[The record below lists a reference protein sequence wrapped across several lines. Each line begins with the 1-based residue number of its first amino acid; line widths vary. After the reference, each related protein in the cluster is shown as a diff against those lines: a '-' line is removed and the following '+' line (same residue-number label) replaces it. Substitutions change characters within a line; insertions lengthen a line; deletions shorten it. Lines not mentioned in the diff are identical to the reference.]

1 MRSALATLGQ
11 MAVAVL
17 VAVVVAVV
25 SLTAIAGVQWPAFPS
40 SNQLHAL
47 TTVGQVGCLAG
58 LVAVGWVWHSFTGRV
73 RRLAQLGGLVFVSA
87 FTVVTL
93 GMPLGATK
101 LYLFG
106 ISVDQQFRTEYLT
119 RLADSPALRDMTYLG
134 LPPFYP
140 PGWFWI
146 GGRAAAL
153 SGTPAWEV
161 FKPWAI
167 TSITVAVAVALV
179 LWWRMVRFEYALI
192 VTTATAAV
200 TLAYGSP
207 EPYSAMITVLLP
219 PVLVLT
225 WSGLCAGECR
235 AGGTPETAERAAGGA
250 PGSAERAAGQAP
262 GSAER
267 ETNFTVDA
275 ERETNFTLA
284 AGEASVAA
292 SETPRS
298 GWAAVV
304 GAGLFLGFTATWYTL
319 LFGFTAFAV
328 GLMALWLAGL
338 RWRRH
343 GVRAALEPLRRL
355 AVIVGIA
362 VAIGCTTW
370 LPFLVRAARNPV
382 SNTGSA
388 QHYLPA
394 DGAELTFPMLQFTL
408 LGVVCMAGTLWLVLR
423 ARASVRA
430 GALAIGV
437 LAVYLWS
444 LLSML
449 TTLARTT
456 LLSFRLQ
463 PTLSVL
469 LVAAGAFGLVEAALA
484 LRRRSRAVIPVAGAI
499 GLAAAIAFSQD
510 IPDVLRPDLT
520 IAYTDTDG
528 HGQRGD
534 RRPPSA
540 EKFYASI
547 DDVITRETGRPRDQT
562 VVMTADY
569 SFLSFYPY
577 WGFQG
582 LTSHYANPLAQFDL
596 RAAQID
602 KWSKL
607 KTADELL
614 HALDSCPW
622 PPPTVFLMRHGANNT
637 YTLRLAEDVYPNQ
650 PNVRRYTVELRAAL
664 FDSPRFA
671 VHRVGPFVLAIRK
684 PAA

>member
-1 MRSALATLGQ
+1 MRNALATLGQ
-11 MAVAVL
+11 MALAAL
-17 VAVVVAVV
+17 VAVAVAVV
-25 SLTAIAGVQWPAFPS
+25 SLIAISGVQWPAFPS

-58 LVAVGWVWHSFTGRV
+58 LVATGWVW
-73 RRLAQLGGLVFVSA
+73 RRGHRLIAQLGGLVFVSA

-106 ISVDQQFRTEYLT
+106 ISVDQQFRTEYVT

-167 TSITVAVAVALV
+167 TSIAVAVAVALV

-192 VTTATAAV
+192 VTAATAAV

-225 WSGLCAGECR
+225 WSGLRAADRPDAGRR
-235 AGGTPETAERAAGGA
+235 AGWGA
-250 PGSAERAAGQAP
+250 
-262 GSAER
+262 
-267 ETNFTVDA
+267 VI
-275 ERETNFTLA
+275 
-284 AGEASVAA
+284 
-292 SETPRS
+292 
-298 GWAAVV
+298 
-304 GAGLFLGFTATWYTL
+304 GAGIFLGWTATWYTL
-319 LFGFTAFAV
+319 LFGFSAFAIE
-328 GLMALWLAGL
+328 LMALWLAGV
-338 RWRRH
+338 RWHRD
-343 GVRAALEPLRRL
+343 GVKAALDPLRRL
-355 AVIVGIA
+355 AVIAGIA
-362 VAIGCTTW
+362 VVIGCTTW
-370 LPFLVRAARNPV
+370 LPFLVRAARSPI
-382 SNTGSA
+382 SNTGGA
-388 QHYLPA
+388 AHYLPA

-408 LGVVCMAGTLWLVLR
+408 LGVVAMIGTLWLVVR
-423 ARASVRA
+423 ARSSVRA

-437 LAVYLWS
+437 LAIYLWS

-449 TTLARTT
+449 TTLARVT

-469 LVAAGAFGLVEAALA
+469 LVAAGAFGFLEATLA
-484 LRRRSRAVIPVAGAI
+484 LKPRGRAIVPVAGAI
-499 GLAAAIAFSQD
+499 GLTAAIAFSQD

-528 HGQRGD
+528 NGQRGD

-540 EKFYASI
+540 EKFYATI
-547 DDVITRETGRPRDQT
+547 DHDITQVTSKPRDQT

-607 KTADELL
+607 KTADELI
-614 HALDSCPW
+614 HALDACPW
-622 PPPTVFLMRHGANNT
+622 PPPTVFLMRRGANGN

-650 PNVRRYTVELRAAL
+650 PNVRRYTVDLRGAL
-664 FDSPRFA
+664 FDSPRFD
-671 VHRVGPFVLAIRK
+671 VRSVGPFVLAIRK
-684 PAA
+684 PGA

>member
-1 MRSALATLGQ
+1 MRNALATFGQ
-11 MAVAVL
+11 MALAVL
-17 VAVVVAVV
+17 VAVAVAAV
-25 SLTAIAGVQWPAFPS
+25 SLIAIARVQWPAFPS

-58 LVAVGWVWHSFTGRV
+58 LVAVGFVWRRCARPRGRLLTQ
-73 RRLAQLGGLVFVSA
+73 LAGLVFVSA

-106 ISVDQQFRTEYLT
+106 ISVDQQFRTEYVT

-134 LPPFYP
+134 LPPYYP

-153 SGTPAWEV
+153 GGTPSWEI

-167 TSITVAVAVALV
+167 TSITIAVAVALV

-219 PVLVLT
+219 PMLVLT
-225 WSGLCAGECR
+225 WSGLR
-235 AGGTPETAERAAGGA
+235 AGDRPDA
-250 PGSAERAAGQAP
+250 PGRAGWGAVIAG
-262 GSAER
+262 
-267 ETNFTVDA
+267 
-275 ERETNFTLA
+275 
-284 AGEASVAA
+284 
-292 SETPRS
+292 
-298 GWAAVV
+298 
-304 GAGLFLGFTATWYTL
+304 GLFLGWTATWYTL
-319 LFGFTAFAV
+319 LFGFSAFTV
-328 GLMALWLAGL
+328 GLMALWLAGV
-338 RWRRH
+338 RWKRNRQSG
-343 GVRAALEPLRRL
+343 GVKAALDPLRRV
-355 AVIVGIA
+355 AVIGGIA
-362 VAIGCTTW
+362 VAIACTTW
-370 LPFLVRAARNPV
+370 LPFVVRAVHSPI
-382 SNTGSA
+382 SNSGSA
-388 QHYLPA
+388 MHYLPA

-408 LGVVCMAGTLWLVLR
+408 LGVVCMIGTLWLVLR
-423 ARASVRA
+423 ARSSVRA

-437 LAVYLWS
+437 LAIYLWS

-469 LVAAGAFGLVEAALA
+469 LVAAGTFGFLELAQALA
-484 LRRRSRAVIPVAGAI
+484 AAGRDRSWGRAIAPVAGAI

-540 EKFYASI
+540 EKFYATI
-547 DDVITRETGRPRDQT
+547 DHAITQVTGKPRDQT

-596 RAAQID
+596 RATQIN
-602 KWSKL
+602 KWSNL
-607 KTADELL
+607 KTADELI
-614 HALDSCPW
+614 HALDTCPW
-622 PPPTVFLMRHGANNT
+622 PAPTVFLMRRGAGGN

-650 PNVRRYTVELRAAL
+650 PNVRRYTVELRGAL
-664 FDSPRFA
+664 FDNPRF
-671 VHRVGPFVLAIRK
+671 VVQSVGPFVLAIRR
-684 PAA
+684 PGA

>member
-1 MRSALATLGQ
+1 MRNALATVGH
-11 MAVAVL
+11 MAFA
-17 VAVVVAVV
+17 
-25 SLTAIAGVQWPAFPS
+25 TAIATVVSVISLIAISRVQWPAFPS

-58 LVAVGWVWHSFTGRV
+58 LVAVGWVWRRWEGSGV
-73 RRLAQLGGLVFVSA
+73 RLLARLGGLVLVSA

-93 GMPLGATK
+93 GMPLGASK

-119 RLADSPALRDMTYLG
+119 RLADNPALRDMTYIG

-153 SGTPAWEV
+153 SGTPAWEIY
-161 FKPWAI
+161 KPWAI
-167 TSITVAVAVALV
+167 TSITIAVAVALA
-179 LWWRMVRFEYALI
+179 LWSRMVRFEYALI

-207 EPYSAMITVLLP
+207 EPYAAMITVLLP
-219 PVLVLT
+219 PALVLT
-225 WSGLCAGECR
+225 WSGLRGGER
-235 AGGTPETAERAAGGA
+235 AG
-250 PGSAERAAGQAP
+250 
-262 GSAER
+262 
-267 ETNFTVDA
+267 
-275 ERETNFTLA
+275 
-284 AGEASVAA
+284 
-292 SETPRS
+292 

-304 GAGLFLGFTATWYTL
+304 GAGIFLGWTATWYL
-319 LFGFTAFAV
+319 LLVAFVAFTMT
-328 GLMALWLAGL
+328 LMALVLAATRWHRNGL
-338 RWRRH
+338 K
-343 GVRAALEPLRRL
+343 AALDPLRRL
-355 AVIVGIA
+355 AVIAVIA
-362 VAIGCTTW
+362 VAIAATTW
-370 LPFLVRAARNPV
+370 LPFLVRVVGSPV
-382 SNTGSA
+382 SNSGSA
-388 QHYLPA
+388 AHYLPA
-394 DGAELTFPMLQFTL
+394 DGAVLTFPMLQFSL
-408 LGVVCMAGTLWLVLR
+408 LGAICMVGTLWLVVR
-423 ARASVRA
+423 AGSSVRA

-437 LAVYLWS
+437 LAIYLWS

-449 TTLARTT
+449 TTLARAT

-469 LVAAGAFGLVEAALA
+469 LVAAGAFGFVEATLALA
-484 LRRRSRAVIPVAGAI
+484 RRNWVGSRAVLPVAGAV

-528 HGQRGD
+528 IGQRGD

-540 EKFYASI
+540 EKFYPTI
-547 DDVITRETGRPRDQT
+547 DHAITQVTGLPRDQT

-596 RAAQID
+596 RAAQIN

-607 KTADELL
+607 KTADELI
-614 HALDSCPW
+614 HALDTCPW
-622 PPPTVFLMRHGANNT
+622 PPPTVFLMRRGANGN

-650 PNVRRYTVELRAAL
+650 PNVRRYTVDLRGAL

-671 VHRVGPFVLAIRK
+671 VQSVGPFVLAIRK
-684 PAA
+684 PGA

>member
-1 MRSALATLGQ
+1 MRNALATLGQ
-11 MAVAVL
+11 MALAAL
-17 VAVVVAVV
+17 VAVAVAVV
-25 SLTAIAGVQWPAFPS
+25 SLIAISGVQWPAFPS

-58 LVAVGWVWHSFTGRV
+58 LVATGWVW
-73 RRLAQLGGLVFVSA
+73 RRGHRLIAQLGGLVFVSA

-106 ISVDQQFRTEYLT
+106 ISVDQQFRTEYVT

-167 TSITVAVAVALV
+167 TSIAIAVAVALV

-192 VTTATAAV
+192 VTAATAAV

-219 PVLVLT
+219 PMLVLT
-225 WSGLCAGECR
+225 WSGLRAADRPDASGR
-235 AGGTPETAERAAGGA
+235 AGWGA
-250 PGSAERAAGQAP
+250 
-262 GSAER
+262 
-267 ETNFTVDA
+267 VI
-275 ERETNFTLA
+275 
-284 AGEASVAA
+284 
-292 SETPRS
+292 
-298 GWAAVV
+298 
-304 GAGLFLGFTATWYTL
+304 GAGIFLGWTATWYTL
-319 LFGFTAFAV
+319 LFGFSAFAI
-328 GLMALWLAGL
+328 GLMALWLAGV
-338 RWRRH
+338 RWHRD
-343 GVRAALEPLRRL
+343 GVKASLDPLRRL
-355 AVIVGIA
+355 AVIAGIA
-362 VAIGCTTW
+362 VVIGCTTW
-370 LPFLVRAARNPV
+370 LPFLVRAARSPI
-382 SNTGSA
+382 SNTGGA
-388 QHYLPA
+388 AHYLPA

-408 LGVVCMAGTLWLVLR
+408 LGVVAMIGTLWLVVR
-423 ARASVRA
+423 ARSSVRA

-437 LAVYLWS
+437 LAIYLWS

-449 TTLARTT
+449 TTLARVT

-469 LVAAGAFGLVEAALA
+469 LVAAGAFGFLEATLA
-484 LRRRSRAVIPVAGAI
+484 LKPRGRAIVPVAGAI
-499 GLAAAIAFSQD
+499 GLTAAIAFSQD

-528 HGQRGD
+528 NGQRGD

-540 EKFYASI
+540 EKFYATI
-547 DDVITRETGRPRDQT
+547 DHDITQVTGKPRDQT

-596 RAAQID
+596 RAGQID

-607 KTADELL
+607 KTADELI
-614 HALDSCPW
+614 HALDACPW
-622 PPPTVFLMRHGANNT
+622 PPPTVFLMRRGANGN

-650 PNVRRYTVELRAAL
+650 PNVRRYTVDLRGAL
-664 FDSPRFA
+664 FDSPRFD
-671 VHRVGPFVLAIRK
+671 VRSVGPFVLAIRK
-684 PAA
+684 PGA